1 MDKRTIMAFIVIGVI
16 IFLTPH
22 YMRWLT
28 GEPPETP
35 KVLTEPVDRRME
47 PGPPPPAR
55 AETPSFAAAPER
67 PARAELV
74 QKGVR
79 EPAATPSEVSGQL
92 VVVETELYRAT
103 WTTRGARL
111 VSYVFKEYRDR
122 YGDPLELMGPGSAGL
137 GLSLDG
143 VDLSELDFKPD
154 PDQIPLF
161 LEGSDQADLTF
172 RATTDVGT
180 IEKRIRFQG
189 DRYRFDMSLSG
200 AALDRAQRYGVS
212 WAGGLA
218 DTEGNPL
225 ENATYTNL
233 VTRVGGEVETWE
245 ASDLGPETTPPSGW
259 VSWLG
264 VRNKYFVASV
274 IPPEGRYDLE
284 LKGDVEGVSGD
295 EYYLAE
301 IVGAPEKDLLPF
313 GVYVGP
319 VTYDLLRGQN
329 RDLLGTEREL
339 QLDEFMDY
347 GWAFFRP
354 IMKPITILI
363 LRAFLALH
371 KIVPNY
377 GLVII
382 VFSLF
387 IKIIVFP
394 LTHKSLE
401 ASAKMA
407 ELQPK
412 MAALKERFKDDQ
424 QKLSQETMKLYKQEK
439 VNPLGGCLP
448 MVLQMPILF
457 ALFNVFRGAIE
468 LRQSGFALWI
478 DDLSKP
484 DRIMIGGFEL
494 HVLPLLMAVSTFFQ
508 SKMTMKDPKQAMM
521 VYIMPVFLIW
531 VFWSMSS
538 GLVLYWTMF
547 NVLTVLQQQVMEQ
560 VKKRI

>member
-1 MDKRTIMAFIVIGVI
+1 MDKRTILAFIVIGVI

-28 GEPPETP
+28 GAPPERP
-35 KVLTEPVDRRME
+35 EVVTEPADRRAE
-47 PGPPPPAR
+47 PRPPPPAR
-55 AETPSFAAAPER
+55 AERATIAEAPAPEAHAVPE
-67 PARAELV
+67 PA
-74 QKGVR
+74 Q
-79 EPAATPSEVSGQL
+79 EPAATPGQAPERS
-92 VVVETELYRAT
+92 VVVETDLYRAT
-103 WTTRGARL
+103 WTSRGARL
-111 VSYVFKEYRDR
+111 VSFELKNYQDR
-122 YGDPLELMGPGSAGL
+122 YGSPLELLGAGSVGL
-137 GLSLDG
+137 GISLDG
-143 VDLSELDFKPD
+143 LDLSEYEFRPEPD
-154 PDQIPLF
+154 GEPVF
-161 LEGSDQADLTF
+161 LEGSEQAELRF
-172 RATTDVGT
+172 VATTEAGD

-189 DRYRFDMSLSG
+189 DRYRFDI
-200 AALDRAQRYGVS
+200 ALLGSALGRAERCGLI

-218 DTEGNPL
+218 DTEGNPM
-225 ENATYTNL
+225 ENAAYANL
-233 VTRVGGEVETWE
+233 VTRVGGEVETWD
-245 ASDLGPETTPPSGW
+245 ASDLGPEATPPSGW

-264 VRNKYFVASV
+264 VRNKYFVASL

-284 LKGDVEGVSGD
+284 LAGGVDSRTGD
-295 EYYLAE
+295 EHYRAE
-301 IVGAPEKDLLPF
+301 IVGPIGQGVDGF

-319 VTYDLLRGQN
+319 VSYDLLRAQN
-329 RDLLGTEREL
+329 RDLAGNEREL

-354 IMKPITILI
+354 LMKPITILI

-371 KIVPNY
+371 MIVPNY

-401 ASAKMA
+401 ASAKMQ

-412 MAALKERFKDDQ
+412 MAALKEKFKDDQ
-424 QKLSQETMKLYKQEK
+424 QKMSQETMKLYKQEK

-468 LRQSGFALWI
+468 LRQSAFALWI

-484 DRIMIGGFEL
+484 DQIQIGGFEL

-531 VFWSMSS
+531 IFWSMSS

-560 VKKRI
+560 VKKRV

>member
-1 MDKRTIMAFIVIGVI
+1 MDKRTILAFIIIGVI
-16 IFLTPH
+16 IFITPH

-28 GEPPETP
+28 GEPPE
-35 KVLTEPVDRRME
+35 
-47 PGPPPPAR
+47 
-55 AETPSFAAAPER
+55 APEVR
-67 PARAELV
+67 
-74 QKGVR
+74 R
-79 EPAATPSEVSGQL
+79 EPADRRAQPSPLPPATAEAPTLTTAPEPPAPPEAVREEATKATATPSLPPERTF
-92 VVVETELYRAT
+92 VVETDLYRAT
-103 WTTRGARL
+103 WSSRGARL
-111 VSYVFKEYRDR
+111 VGYELKKYYDDF
-122 YGDPLELMGPGSAGL
+122 GMPLQLLVPAGSGL

-143 VDLSELDFKPD
+143 RDLSQVDFKLPPHQLPVYLEG
-154 PDQIPLF
+154 PDQAEI
-161 LEGSDQADLTF
+161 TF
-172 RATTDVGT
+172 TAETEAGT
-180 IEKRIRFQG
+180 IEKRLRFQG
-189 DRYRFDMSLSG
+189 NRYRIDMVLSG
-200 AALDRAQRYGVS
+200 PALTRSERYGVTWS
-212 WAGGLA
+212 GGLA
-218 DTEGNPL
+218 DTENSPMDY
-225 ENATYTNL
+225 AMYTNL

-245 ASDLGPETTPPSGW
+245 APDLAEETPPSGW
-259 VSWLG
+259 VSWIG
-264 VRNKYFVASV
+264 VRNKYFVASM
-274 IPPEGRYDLE
+274 IPPDGRYDLE
-284 LKGDVEGVSGD
+284 LEGRVEGEYGD
-295 EYYLAE
+295 EHYEAV
-301 IVGAPEKDLLPF
+301 IVGTPEKEPQAF

-319 VTYDLLRGQN
+319 VSYDLLRGQN
-329 RDLLGTEREL
+329 RDLAGIEREL

-354 IMKPITILI
+354 LMKPITILI
-363 LRAFLALH
+363 LRAFLSLH
-371 KIVPNY
+371 EIVPNY

-401 ASAKMA
+401 ASAKMQ

-412 MAALKERFKDDQ
+412 MAALKERLKDDQ

-448 MVLQMPILF
+448 MLLQMPILF

-468 LRQSGFALWI
+468 LRQSAFALWI

-484 DRIMIGGFEL
+484 DQIQIGGFEL

-521 VYIMPVFLIW
+521 VYLMPVFLIW
-531 VFWSMSS
+531 IFWSMSS

-560 VKKRI
+560 VKKRF